1 MKNFVCL
8 LLILTASGIAFGQKT
23 FEVQDFSPDYY
34 GKVHLENPTEVFSK
48 GWIAIYEKK
57 TNRQLIK
64 VESEELVSET
74 EDGKI
79 KANVKE
85 LPYGEQ
91 SAIIYDDFN
100 FDGIKD
106 FAVMDGQN
114 SCYHGP
120 SFQIYL
126 GGLIKS
132 RFTLNK
138 SFTRLAQ
145 EYCGMFDIDKAAK
158 KISTMTKDGCC
169 WHQFSE
175 FIVVGNAPKAVK
187 IVEDDAMSFPFSNIS
202 TEIWNGKRMVKT
214 SLRTVDFENVDLKVL
229 FSFLPK
235 TNNAVVLFSYENELH
250 YALINQKKNVEFAFP
265 KDSNEENPTFA
276 LDSKENPTALSFT
289 NKGASYKVYET
300 ANGKIGVEVKTN
312 GKLSDISGDMTSKTG
327 SLRKLVEANL
337 TNITFK

>member
-1 MKNFVCL
+1 MKNFVCVL
-8 LLILTASGIAFGQKT
+8 VILTAAVIAYGQKT
-23 FEVQDFSPDYY
+23 FEVQNFSPDYY
-34 GKVHLENPTEVFSK
+34 GKVYLETPSEVFSK
-48 GWIAIYEKK
+48 GWVAIYEKK
-57 TNRQLIK
+57 TNKQLIK

-74 EDGKI
+74 EDGKV

-126 GGLIKS
+126 GGKIKS
-132 RFTLNK
+132 RFVQNK

-145 EYCGMFDIDKAAK
+145 EYCGMFEVDKEAK
-158 KISTMTKDGCC
+158 KISTMTKSGCC

-175 FIVVGNAPKAVK
+175 FIVVGNTPKAVK
-187 IVEDDAMSFPFSNIS
+187 IVEDDAMNFPFSS
-202 TEIWNGKRMVKT
+202 VTTEIWNGKRMVKT
-214 SLRTVDFENVDLKVL
+214 SDRKADFENDELKIL
-229 FSFLPK
+229 FFFK
-235 TNNAVVLFSYENELH
+235 TRTNDQVVLFSYGGELH
-250 YALINQKKNVEFAFP
+250 YAFINKKENVEFAFP
-265 KDSNEENPTFA
+265 KDSTEENPSFA
-276 LDSKENPTALSFT
+276 IDSKENPTVLSFT
-289 NKGASYKVYET
+289 NKGVNYKVYET
-300 ANGKIGVEVKTN
+300 ADGKIGVEVKTN
-312 GKLSDISGDMTSKTG
+312 GKLSDISGDVNAQKG
-327 SLRKLVEANL
+327 NLRNIVQANL